1 MSNFVHLHVHTQY
14 SLLDGLCKIKNLV
27 NRARELGQ
35 KAIAITDHGNMFGAV
50 EFFREAKNAGIKPII
65 GCELYITTGSRTE
78 RGTSFGEKYSHI
90 TLLAKNKT
98 GLHNIMKLSSLAYTE
113 GYYYKPRID
122 YPLLKELSEGV
133 ICLTGCLAGDI
144 PKALSEKNVSRAR
157 EILSTLFNIFGK
169 ENLFVEIQDHGIR
182 EEKNIINPLISL
194 AKEFDLQPVATNDV
208 HYIDKK
214 DSYFQ
219 DILLC
224 IQTQRNVDDEDRMKF
239 EGNEFY
245 LKSYEEMSELF
256 HYVPEAVSNTEKIAD
271 MCNAEFE
278 FGEYHLPEFGLPEG
292 INSSEYLKKLCFDG
306 LKRRY
311 GNEEHKSRLEYELS
325 TIEKM
330 GFSDYFLIV
339 HDFIDYARKKD
350 IPVGPGRGSAAGSIV
365 AYTLGITN
373 IDPVKYGL
381 IFERFLNEER
391 VTMPDIDVDFCYER
405 RQEVIDYVVKKYGV
419 DKVSQIVTFGT
430 LGAKQAIK
438 DVGRVLGY
446 PYDEVDRISKMI
458 PRGIGVTL
466 NSSLEESPEFKNAY
480 LTEVE
485 TKKIVDIALEL
496 EGVPRHCSTH
506 AAGVVITGEPIMEY
520 VPLCK
525 SDDVI
530 STQFTMTTIEELGLL
545 KMDFLGLRNLTVIK
559 DAVENVFMDKGIKI
573 DLDKIDYNDEKV
585 YTLFKSGDT
594 DGIFQFESPGMRRFI
609 REFKPEKLEDL
620 ILCVSVYRPGPMDQI
635 PKLIKNKE
643 NAANITY
650 LCPELEEILSLT
662 YGCIVYQ
669 EQVMEIFRKLAGY
682 SMGRADIVRRAMSK
696 KKMSVLEKEEQLF
709 INGAKERGISEEISK
724 AIFEEIKEFAKYAFN
739 KSHAAAYSV
748 VAFQTAY
755 LKYYYKAE
763 FMAALM
769 TSFRDNQ
776 NKIIQYIKTCKQ
788 LNITVE
794 PPGINESLERFYAK
808 DNRIIFGLSSVKNV
822 GHNFVIHLVEER
834 ERAGKFTDFSD
845 FAARMH
851 SRDINKRAVESLIK
865 VGAFDEFEGRTE
877 LLRTYESELDSV
889 FDTIRNNVPGQINL
903 FDEPSVSVMPK
914 KKEPREK
921 QKITKVELALEKEV
935 LGFYLS
941 ANPLDE
947 HKAAA
952 ESVATAYSSDI
963 CDEENM
969 KFYDGDIVTMVGIIS
984 DKKLRSTKR
993 NQQMANF
1000 ILTDLY
1006 GNTDVIVF
1014 PKQFDKC
1021 GFLINNENMVVVNGN
1036 VRINDDEP
1044 AKIIA
1049 TEIKTFNP
1057 QIENR
1062 KLYLKITSDTMKLIE
1077 RVKDVLKAKSGK
1089 TPVYVYFAEKKQN
1102 TLADKSMWVTP
1113 DDELIRNLKFLLG
1126 NDNVV
1131 LK

>member
-27 NRARELGQ
+27 NRAKELGQ

-65 GCELYITTGSRTE
+65 GCELYITTGSRTD
-78 RGTSFGEKYSHI
+78 RGSSFGDKYSHI
-90 TLLAKNKT
+90 TMLAKNKT
-98 GLHNIMKLSSLAYTE
+98 GLHNIMKLSSIAYTE

-122 YPLLKELSEGV
+122 YNILKEYSEGI

-144 PKALSEKNVSRAR
+144 PKALSENNPARAR
-157 EILSTLFNIFGK
+157 EILSILKNTFGK

-182 EEKNIINPLISL
+182 VQKDIINPLITL
-194 AKEFDLQPVATNDV
+194 AKEFELDTVVTNDV

-224 IQTQRNVDDEDRMKF
+224 IQTQRNIDDEDRMKF

-256 HYVPEAVSNTEKIAD
+256 NYIPEAVSNTEKIAD
-271 MCNAEFE
+271 MCDAEFE
-278 FGEYHLPEFGLPEG
+278 FGKYHLPEFGLPARV
-292 INSSEYLKKLCFDG
+292 SSAQYLKKLCFDG
-306 LKRRY
+306 LIKRY
-311 GNEEHKSRLEYELS
+311 GNEEHLKRLEYELS

-350 IPVGPGRGSAAGSIV
+350 IPVGPGRGSAAGSLV

-373 IDPVKYGL
+373 IDPIKYGL

-405 RQEVIDYVVKKYGV
+405 RQEVIDYVVKKYGE

-438 DVGRVLGY
+438 DVGRVLGF
-446 PYDEVDRISKMI
+446 PYDDVDRISKMI

-466 NSSLEESPEFKNAY
+466 SSALEESAEFKSAY
-480 LTEVE
+480 LTEDA

-506 AAGVVITGEPIMEY
+506 AAGVVITRKPLMEY

-525 SDDVI
+525 SDDVV

-559 DAVENVFMDKGIKI
+559 DAVENVYMDKGIKI

-585 YTLFKSGDT
+585 YTLFKAGDT

-709 INGAKERGISEEISK
+709 IEGAKERGISEEVSK

-755 LKYYYKAE
+755 LKYYYKTE

-794 PPGINESLERFYAK
+794 PPGINESLERFYSK

-822 GHNFVIHLVEER
+822 GHNFVIRLVEER
-834 ERAGKFTDFSD
+834 ERGGKFSDFSD
-845 FAARMH
+845 FAMRMH
-851 SRDINKRAVESLIK
+851 SRDINKRAIESLVK
-865 VGAFDEFEGRTE
+865 VGAFDEFESRTS
-877 LLRTYESELDSV
+877 LIHSFESELDSV
-889 FDTIRNNVPGQINL
+889 LNTIRKNVPGQINL
-903 FDEPSVSVMPK
+903 FDEPEIAVLPK
-914 KKEPREK
+914 KTVKREK
-921 QKITKVELALEKEV
+921 TKITRGELSMEKEV

-947 HKAAA
+947 YKAAV

-963 CDEENM
+963 YDEENT
-969 KFYDGDIVTMVGIIS
+969 KFSDGDFVTMVGIVTER
-984 DKKLRSTKR
+984 KLRTTKR
-993 NQQMANF
+993 NQQMVNF
-1000 ILTDLY
+1000 ILADLY
-1006 GNTDVIVF
+1006 GNSDVIVF
-1014 PKQFDKC
+1014 PKQYDKC
-1021 GFLINNENMVVVNGN
+1021 GFLIFNENMVVVKGN
-1036 VRINDDEP
+1036 VRINDDEAP
-1044 AKIIA
+1044 QIIA
-1049 TEIKTFNP
+1049 TEVSAFNP
-1057 QIENR
+1057 QYENR
-1062 KLYLKITSDTMKLIE
+1062 KLYLKVTAETMNLIE

-1089 TPVYVYFAEKKQN
+1089 TPVYVYFAERKQN

-1113 DDELIRNLKFLLG
+1113 DDELVRNLKFLLG